1 MKGERRMEPWMIE
14 EMERERREREKREER
29 VQIELPKP
37 PPGWVPEKPMWQRE
51 EKQERGHWEVQ
62 L

>member
-1 MKGERRMEPWMIE
+1 MEPWMIE
-14 EMERERREREKREER
+14 EMERERRERERREER
-29 VQIELPKP
+29 VQIELPTP